1 MINREKSIFFFTGVV
16 ATVLHFFIVVFLVE
30 NEILKPVFSNTMAF
44 IFSNMAAYTFLSIYS
59 YDREIT
65 LRNYAKYLTA
75 SMLSAGIIITGVYLG
90 EYLGI
95 NYILSMVISLL
106 VSPIVSYFLQ
116 HKFLWSKD
124 G

>member
-16 ATVLHFFIVVFLVE
+16 ATVLHFFIVIFLVE
-30 NEILKPVFSNTMAF
+30 SHLLTPVFANTTAF
-44 IFSNMAAYTFLSIYS
+44 IVSNVSSYIFLSIHCYG
-59 YDREIT
+59 REIT

-95 NYILSMVISLL
+95 NYVLSMAISLL
-106 VSPIVSYFLQ
+106 VSPIVSYLLQ